1 MIPKGPAEPAVS
13 NPSVNPDPGPG
24 VNYAAL
30 VPVTSAETMGWLRAA
45 VGVALVVAPEVPL
58 RLPGRENPTAASVLL
73 MRTIGIRDLV
83 LGLGTAAAGRSARD
97 SDIGPWLA
105 ATGASDALDVAASL
119 ASFRSIGKRDAI
131 GAALLA
137 LAFAAGDLAAWRSA
151 RAGATAAGLSGQ

>member
-1 MIPKGPAEPAVS
+1 MIPKVPAEQAVS
-13 NPSVNPDPGPG
+13 NPSVKPERGLG

-45 VGVALVVAPEVPL
+45 VGVALIAAPEVPL
-58 RLPGRENPTAASVLL
+58 RLPGREEPTAASVLL

-83 LGLGTAAAGRSARD
+83 LGLGTAAAGRSAGEG
-97 SDIGPWLA
+97 DIGSWLA

-137 LAFAAGDLAAWRSA
+137 LAFAAGDLVAWRSA
-151 RAGATAAGLSGQ
+151 RADATVAGLSGQ